1 MGLTPRADML
11 APRPACKPNRRLPNK
26 ITDTSFFGC
35 SSDMI
40 KKSCDKC
47 NKVLEFADSYAGRR
61 VECPDCGDVNVLPDA
76 AAAAPTKDRAEAAG
90 LPPDHGPE
98 REVLV
103 LAPSNWRSHPFL
115 TVITLGIVPLFLWV
129 RHIGDRLHITN
140 KRSILRS
147 GFFSKS
153 TTEVLHDHV
162 RNVQVD
168 QTFLNRI
175 FNVGTIG
182 ISSSGQD
189 GVEIVAHK
197 IARPMHV
204 KETID
209 LYRPL

>member
-1 MGLTPRADML
+1 
-11 APRPACKPNRRLPNK
+11 
-26 ITDTSFFGC
+26 
-35 SSDMI
+35 MI
-40 KKSCDKC
+40 RKTCDKC
-47 NKVLEFADSYAGRR
+47 NKTLELPDSYAGRR
-61 VECPDCGDVNVLPDA
+61 IECPDCGDVNVLPETAPA
-76 AAAAPTKDRAEAAG
+76 AKKDRAESKG
-90 LPPDHGPE
+90 LPPDSGPE
-98 REVLV
+98 QEVMV

-115 TVITLGIVPLFLWV
+115 SVITLGIVPLVLWL
-129 RHIGDRLHITN
+129 RHLGDRLHITN

-189 GVEIVAHK
+189 GIEIVAHS
-197 IARPMHV
+197 IPRPMHV

>member
-1 MGLTPRADML
+1 
-11 APRPACKPNRRLPNK
+11 
-26 ITDTSFFGC
+26 
-35 SSDMI
+35 MI
-40 KKSCDKC
+40 KKACDKC
-47 NKVLEFADSYAGRR
+47 NKELDYPDSYAGRR
-61 VECPDCGDVNVLPDA
+61 VECPDCGDVNLLPAAIA
-76 AAAAPTKDRAEAAG
+76 AAVQDRAEAAG
-90 LPPDHGPE
+90 LPPDRGPE
-98 REVLV
+98 REVMV
-103 LAPSNWRSHPFL
+103 LAPSNWRAHPFL
-115 TVITLGIVPLFLWV
+115 TVLTLGIAPMILWV

-189 GVEIVAHK
+189 GIEIVARK